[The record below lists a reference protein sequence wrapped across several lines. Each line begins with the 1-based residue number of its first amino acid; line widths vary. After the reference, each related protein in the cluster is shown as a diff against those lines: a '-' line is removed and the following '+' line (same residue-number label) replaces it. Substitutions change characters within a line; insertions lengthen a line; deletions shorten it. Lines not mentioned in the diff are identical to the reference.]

1 MLCMGVF
8 LLTDK
13 TKTGNPHPFFLS
25 NLNIALVHKARERE
39 EREERESRSHLDF
52 GVRPARER
60 ASSSVT
66 ALSELWLITTRGVSV
81 PGVKT
86 RLFGVVGVVRTF
98 VGRVLF
104 PGDGGFHRSVAAGFS
119 YRRVEVSFASPSSA
133 QVPER

>member
-1 MLCMGVF
+1 M
-8 LLTDK
+8 K
-13 TKTGNPHPFFLS
+13 HQE
-25 NLNIALVHKARERE
+25 RERE
-39 EREERESRSHLDF
+39 RKSDRVEGSD
-52 GVRPARER
+52 VRPARER
-60 ASSSVT
+60 ACRRRNQLSFSFLGPAVVLSPSSSVT

-119 YRRVEVSFASPSSA
+119 YRMVEVSFASPSSA

>member
-1 MLCMGVF
+1 M
-8 LLTDK
+8 
-13 TKTGNPHPFFLS
+13 
-25 NLNIALVHKARERE
+25 
-39 EREERESRSHLDF
+39 
-52 GVRPARER
+52 RPARER
-60 ASSSVT
+60 ACRRRNQLSFSFLGPAVVLSPSSSVT

-104 PGDGGFHRSVAAGFS
+104 QGDGGFHRSVAAGFS
-119 YRRVEVSFASPSSA
+119 YRMVEVSFASPSSA